1 MSNLQ
6 FLKNDLSEGSRKG
19 YNFLEAAAQPPV
31 TTFENW
37 GIRGWSEAY
46 KPSALSIASLLSE
59 LLHSRGAPR
68 AAAASTGRRIS
79 QYRGHFLP
87 VQHRGRSDW
96 ILKRAESRIVNFD
109 GVGGTPQTC
118 KCKVYFCRL
127 NDPGGSGMCGIFGAN
142 QNVTSWA
149 I

>member
-46 KPSALSIASLLSE
+46 KPSALLLVS
-59 LLHSRGAPR
+59 SPSCFIRGAPQEQLLR
-68 AAAASTGRRIS
+68 VQVAEYPNIGVIFYLCNTAVGRT
-79 QYRGHFLP
+79 
-87 VQHRGRSDW
+87 
-96 ILKRAESRIVNFD
+96 ES
-109 GVGGTPQTC
+109 
-118 KCKVYFCRL
+118 
-127 NDPGGSGMCGIFGAN
+127 
-142 QNVTSWA
+142 
-149 I
+149 